1 MNRIIASVALACA
14 LVGASVAV
22 GAQPGS
28 QGGGF
33 GGRRGGMMGQRMGFG
48 GGLGLL
54 RMAEVQQELKM
65 TPAQISNVDQKMQEV
80 RAEMQGAMQG
90 ANLREATPEE
100 RQKFMARINEIQ
112 NKAVA
117 DVLSIEQLKRFRQL
131 EIQRQGASAVA
142 SPAVA
147 AALKLTDEQKQRIA
161 GIEQKARADMVAL
174 FSANRDQGGGRGG
187 FGPEMRQKLTDMRK
201 DVDVQLLGVLTEAQR
216 AQLKAM
222 QGAAFKFPE
231 PQPRQRGGNGPGRV
245 L

>member
-1 MNRIIASVALACA
+1 
-14 LVGASVAV
+14 
-22 GAQPGS
+22 
-28 QGGGF
+28 
-33 GGRRGGMMGQRMGFG
+33 MGQRMGFG

-54 RMAEVQQELKM
+54 RMPEVQQELKM
-65 TPAQISNVDQKMQEV
+65 TPAQISNLDQKMQEV

-90 ANLREATPEE
+90 ANLREATSEE
-100 RQKFMARINEIQ
+100 RQKVMARLNDIQ

-117 DVLSIEQLKRFRQL
+117 DVLSIEQLKRFKQL

-161 GIEQKARADMVAL
+161 GIEQKARADMMAL
-174 FSANRDQGGGRGG
+174 FSANRDQGGSRLRGG

-201 DVDVQLLGVLTEAQR
+201 DVDVQLLAVLTEAQR